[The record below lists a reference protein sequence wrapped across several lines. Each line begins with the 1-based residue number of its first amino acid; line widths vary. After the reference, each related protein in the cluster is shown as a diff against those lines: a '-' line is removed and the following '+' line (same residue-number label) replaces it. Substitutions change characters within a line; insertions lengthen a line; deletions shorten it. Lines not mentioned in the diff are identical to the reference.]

1 MSHKLNARIR
11 PFAEAHIPAALALW
25 RATPGVGLS
34 AADEPAAIARYL
46 ARNPGLS
53 LVAESEPDGQ
63 LIGTLLCGHDGRRGL
78 IHHLVVAPGHRRQ
91 RIGERLVSAGLQGL
105 HAQGIGKCHLMVF
118 EDNTAAQQF
127 WLAVGAQQR
136 QDLRLFSLNTSASS
150 APAR

>member
-1 MSHKLNARIR
+1 LSHKLNARIR
-11 PFAEAHIPAALALW
+11 PFAVAHIPAALALW
-25 RATPGVGLS
+25 RATPGVGERS
-34 AADEPAAIARYL
+34 GRACGTARYL

-105 HAQGIGKCHLMVF
+105 HARIGKCHGWCSRTTPRLSSSG
-118 EDNTAAQQF
+118 
-127 WLAVGAQQR
+127 WPGAQSDR
-136 QDLRLFSLNTSASS
+136 TCGSS
-150 APAR
+150 R

>member
-1 MSHKLNARIR
+1 MNARIR
-11 PFAEAHIPAALALW
+11 AFSETDIAAALALW

-53 LVAESEPDGQ
+53 LVAETAPDGQ

-91 RIGERLVSAGLQGL
+91 RVGEGLVSAGLLGL
-105 HAQGIGKCHLMVF
+105 HAQGIAKCHLMVF
-118 EDNTAAQQF
+118 EHNTSAQQF

-136 QDLRLFSLNTSASS
+136 QDLRLFSLNTSAGS